1 MKIQKFLN
9 DNIKLREEDKYPTIA
24 LRNVKTHYN
33 NYKGD
38 VMFTFYNF
46 TENTE

>member
-9 DNIKLREEDKYPTIA
+9 DHIKLTESDKYPIVS
-24 LRNVKTHYN
+24 LKNVKTHYN

-38 VMFTFYNF
+38 LMFTFYN
-46 TENTE
+46 ENENET

>member
-1 MKIQKFLN
+1 MKVQKFLN
-9 DNIKLREEDKYPTIA
+9 DNVILKESDKYPTIG
-24 LRNVKTHYN
+24 LKNVKTHYN

-46 TENTE
+46 LEGVE

>member
-9 DNIKLREEDKYPTIA
+9 ENIKLQESDKYPIIG
-24 LRNVKTHYN
+24 LKNVKTHYN

-46 TENTE
+46 IEDTE